1 MLESEKFAIASRLH
15 VQLRRRTGRVT
26 DVEWMVKNRE
36 YAEEVLRLV
45 RELHDDE
52 IDGLARKFES
62 EALGR
67 AMSAPARG
75 SAPQKAVTQTPAS
88 TADDH
93 SRYITSLR

>member
-1 MLESEKFAIASRLH
+1 MLESEKFAIASRMH
-15 VQLRRRTGRVT
+15 VQLRRKTGRVT

-45 RELHDDE
+45 HELHDPEMDV
-52 IDGLARKFES
+52 LVRKFES

-67 AMSAPARG
+67 AISAPARG
-75 SAPQKAVTQTPAS
+75 TAPSQASRQTPVAP
-88 TADDH
+88 ADDH